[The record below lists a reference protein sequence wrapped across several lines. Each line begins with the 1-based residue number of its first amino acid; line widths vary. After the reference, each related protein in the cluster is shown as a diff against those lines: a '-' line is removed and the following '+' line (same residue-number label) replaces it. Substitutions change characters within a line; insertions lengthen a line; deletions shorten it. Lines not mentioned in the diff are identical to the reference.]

1 ATDYVGKA
9 PGILVQSVG
18 GGGGQGGV
26 NVAGAVSRQG
36 APIAL
41 GIGGT
46 GGAGGNAGTVNATL
60 TSDIGTRGDDS
71 LGLTVQ
77 SLGGS
82 GGNGAFNVTGGIG
95 RKICGA

>member
-1 ATDYVGKA
+1 TKVTTGAGGAVTLSATDYVGKA

-46 GGAGGNAGTVNATL
+46 GGAGGNAGDVKV
-60 TSDIGTRGDDS
+60 TRGY
-71 LGLTVQ
+71 TMV
-77 SLGGS
+77 
-82 GGNGAFNVTGGIG
+82 GGIETETPG
-95 RKICGA
+95 